1 MERQGSAQ
9 VDLLTSTSSTL
20 ADSLRLSSSRSLQTL
35 KELTGCCSDLHGSV
49 TGREPL
55 LLVTLGRPSGFRS
68 LLTPTPVHLSAAGLR
83 ERGAKWSSRAKEL
96 VEVQAQGQR
105 AFMESVSSEAE
116 TLQKVKLSLA

>member
-1 MERQGSAQ
+1 MELQGSAQ

-35 KELTGCCSDLHGSV
+35 QELTGCCSDLHGSV

-55 LLVTLGRPSGFRS
+55 LLVSLGRPSGFRS
-68 LLTPTPVHLSAAGLR
+68 LLTPTVHLSAAGLR
-83 ERGAKWSSRAKEL
+83 ERGVQWSSRAKEL

-105 AFMESVSSEAE
+105 AFMENVSSEAE
-116 TLQKVKLSLA
+116 TLQKVKLSPA